1 MKLCKFLQLPLT
13 SLAIAVLAGQ
23 TPSHTD
29 WQTGAGGN
37 MAFEVVSVK
46 LAKPGIFVQPNM
58 FLDNGDAKPPGGL
71 LRGNWP
77 LLFYINFAY
86 KLDLGQ
92 AEAMPAQLPKW
103 ARNQSWLIEAKADGN
118 PTKDQMRLMMQS
130 LLADR
135 FKLRVHF
142 ETREGAVLA
151 LTLVAPGK
159 LGPKLIP
166 HSQGPPCPDHFEM
179 DDLSK
184 PPAPPTKPGV
194 EWPPQCVDNPTVQG
208 TSEGTWIGARNT
220 TPGLIA
226 YGIGGYGSLL
236 GELDKPVVDQTG
248 LQGRFDFRLELPAGM
263 ISLVPKPP
271 GPDDPP
277 KGTPF
282 LDAVRKQLGLKLE
295 RSRGDV
301 RTFIIDHIEQPS
313 EN

>member
-1 MKLCKFLQLPLT
+1 
-13 SLAIAVLAGQ
+13 
-23 TPSHTD
+23 
-29 WQTGAGGN
+29 

-58 FLDNGDAKPPGGL
+58 FLDNGDAKPPGGM

-194 EWPPQCVDNPTVQG
+194 EWPPQCVDKSNSPGNVRGHLDRCPEYNPGVDCLWYWRLRVPARGIRQACCRSDRAAREVRFQAG
-208 TSEGTWIGARNT
+208 ATSRDDFSGSEATWSG
-220 TPGLIA
+220 
-226 YGIGGYGSLL
+226 
-236 GELDKPVVDQTG
+236 
-248 LQGRFDFRLELPAGM
+248 
-263 ISLVPKPP
+263 
-271 GPDDPP
+271 
-277 KGTPF
+277 
-282 LDAVRKQLGLKLE
+282 
-295 RSRGDV
+295 
-301 RTFIIDHIEQPS
+301 
-313 EN
+313 